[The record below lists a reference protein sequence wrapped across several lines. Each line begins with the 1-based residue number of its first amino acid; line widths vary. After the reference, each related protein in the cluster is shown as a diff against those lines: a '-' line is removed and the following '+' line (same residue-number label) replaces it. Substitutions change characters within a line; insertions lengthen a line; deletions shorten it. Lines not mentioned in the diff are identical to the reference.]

1 MNRENL
7 TGYPSIDKPWLKY
20 YSEEAR
26 NAKVPECSMYQ
37 YIVDKNRNNEEQTA
51 IRYYGRKVSYG
62 QLFQKIRET
71 ARAFKEWGIGEGDT
85 VTLMSLDTPETLYC
99 IYALNY
105 LGAVIN
111 SVYLSLTPAEI
122 KKTVGETASKMLI
135 ALDIVSDK
143 LAAVAEELG
152 DKQILVLHFD
162 TSMPPI
168 PRMIFRLMRKERRG
182 EYTEWKTFLK
192 AGKNEEIVPIYK
204 KDAPAVIVYTS
215 GTTGEPKG
223 VVLSNENINA
233 VALQYEMSG
242 LEFERGD
249 TFLTFMPPFFAIGIS
264 LDIHMPLTLGMQEML
279 CADLSPENVSK
290 TYTKSKPNHFVAAPS
305 DILKV
310 QQKLHGSM
318 EFCKTI
324 AGGGESLGNMEI
336 VRLNEFLREKH
347 SDARYVTGY
356 GMSELAATVST
367 ETKFAYKLG
376 SIGIPLC
383 LATVKTVDTETG
395 TELKYGEIGELC
407 FTSPSMML
415 RYLNNERATGEV
427 CRVHLDGKKWIHTGD
442 LGYIDEDGF
451 VFFTGR
457 MKRIFMTKGADG
469 TIYKIFPARVEEL
482 VESVNGIKK
491 CAVAVEEDKELLH
504 RQVAYVVL
512 EKGMKQE
519 NVLREARSICETS
532 LPQHSVPCRYEVLD
546 KLPLTASGKIDY
558 GKLEGRKGD
567 EASDTKNPRNRG

>member
-1 MNRENL
+1 MSEDKL

-26 NAKVPECSMYQ
+26 NAKVPTCSMYQ
-37 YIVDKNRNNEEQTA
+37 YIVERNGNNEEQTA
-51 IRYYGRKVSYG
+51 IRYHGRKVSYG

-71 ARAFKEWGIGEGDT
+71 ARAFKAWGIGEGDT

-122 KKTVGETASKMLI
+122 KKTVCETASKMLI

-143 LAAVAEELG
+143 LATVAEGLG

-168 PRMIFRLMRKERRG
+168 PRMIFRLMGKEKRG
-182 EYTEWKTFLK
+182 GYTEWKTFLK
-192 AGKNEEIVPIYK
+192 VAKNEEIAPIYK

-242 LEFERGD
+242 QEFERGD
-249 TFLTFMPPFFAIGIS
+249 TFLTYAPPFMAVGIS
-264 LDIHMPLTLGMQEML
+264 INIHMPFGLGFTEEL
-279 CADLSPENVSK
+279 CADPSPENVNK
-290 TYTKSKPNHFVAAPS
+290 VYLKKKPNHFLGAPVN
-305 DILKV
+305 ILLI
-310 QQKLHGSM
+310 QKTIKGKM
-318 EFCKTI
+318 DFCKTI
-324 AGGGESLGNMEI
+324 AAGGELLGNAEI
-336 VRLNEFLREKH
+336 QGLNEFLREKQ
-347 SDARYVTGY
+347 SNARYVTGY
-356 GMSELAATVST
+356 GMSEFAATVTT
-367 ETKFAYKLG
+367 ETESTYKLG

-383 LATVKTVDTETG
+383 LATAKAVDTETG
-395 TELKYGEIGELC
+395 VELKYGEIGELC

-415 RYLNNERATGEV
+415 EYLNNRQATDEV
-427 CRVHLDGKKWIHTGD
+427 CCLHRDGKKWIHTGD

-457 MKRIFMTKGADG
+457 MKRIFLTKCADG
-469 TIYKIFPARVEEL
+469 IICKIFPVRVEKL
-482 VESVNGIKK
+482 VESVNGVRR
-491 CAVAVEEDKELLH
+491 CAVAVEEDKEVLH
-504 RQVAYVVL
+504 RQIAYMVL
-512 EKGMKQE
+512 EEGVKQE
-519 NVLREARSICETS
+519 EVLYEVRNVCEANLPMHSI
-532 LPQHSVPCRYEVLD
+532 PCRYEVLD
-546 KLPLTASGKIDY
+546 KLPLTVSGKTDY
-558 GKLEGRKGD
+558 GKLEGR
-567 EASDTKNPRNRG
+567 RN